1 MVMMMAPGGTLEM
14 AKAVLDEGA
23 EATYV
28 GVLGWS
34 RRGAQDELADDE
46 IHRTI
51 DYALS
56 KNKEVRIVMN
66 TLPSSIEMDMFME
79 RVHLYAGWG
88 AAGFMISDVGAM
100 KLVREQLPHIHIHTS
115 VGCGITNVED
125 VKFLREMGASYVVLP
140 YRMSIEEIE
149 QIKEQG
155 RCGIEVFLFKTP
167 SGGKICPG
175 KCMMSSYFSFRRWLD
190 EAGKD
195 HFFGSASRGGDCL
208 RVCQT
213 KWRFSVDD
221 EDFDAPMT
229 IKENPSLWL
238 EELPAYLKAG
248 VDCLK
253 VPGRDRSTDLVR
265 DLVRVYR
272 RAVDRILECDA
283 PDLSEFVPELERL
296 RGRWSTERTKRDN
309 RLLKQAVKAARDVPA
324 AAIRPLASSP
334 ASPLISPLSA

>member
-34 RRGAQDELADDE
+34 RRGSQDELADAE
-46 IHRTI
+46 IRATI
-51 DYALS
+51 DYATARD
-56 KNKEVRIVMN
+56 KEVRIVMN
-66 TLPSSIEMDMFME
+66 TLPSSIEMDQFLE
-79 RVHLYAGWG
+79 RVHMYSSWG
-88 AAGFMISDVGAM
+88 AKGFMISDVGAM
-100 KLVREQLPHIHIHTS
+100 RLVRQQLPHLHIHTS
-115 VGCGITNVED
+115 VGCGITNYED

-140 YRMSIEEIE
+140 YRLSVEEIAL
-149 QIKEQG
+149 IKDEG
-155 RCGIEVFLFKTP
+155 GVGIEVFLFKTP

-190 EAGKD
+190 ESGKD

-213 KWRFSVDD
+213 KWKFNVGD
-221 EDFDAPMT
+221 EDYDAPMT

-238 EELPAYLKAG
+238 EELPEYIKAG

-253 VPGRDRSTDLVR
+253 VPGRDRSPDLVR

-272 RAVDRILECDA
+272 RAVDDILGSDY
-283 PDLSEFVPELERL
+283 PDLSPYAPELERL
-296 RGRWSTERTKRDN
+296 RGRWGSERTKRDN
-309 RLLKQAVKAARDVPA
+309 RLLKEAVRSARAVPA
-324 AAIRPLASSP
+324 AASRNAALA
-334 ASPLISPLSA
+334 AGLDAA

>member
-23 EATYV
+23 EAAYV

-34 RRGAQDELADDE
+34 RRGSQDELADDE
-46 IHRTI
+46 IHATI
-51 DYALS
+51 DYATS
-56 KNKEVRIVMN
+56 RGKEVRIVMN

-79 RVHLYAGWG
+79 RVHMYADWG
-88 AAGFMISDVGAM
+88 ANGFMISDVGAM
-100 KLVREQLPHIHIHTS
+100 RLVREQLPHVHIHTS
-115 VGCGITNVED
+115 VGYGITNYED
-125 VKFLREMGASYVVLP
+125 VRFLREMGASYVVLP
-140 YRMSIEEIE
+140 YRLSVAEIE
-149 QIKEQG
+149 QIKGVGQV
-155 RCGIEVFLFKTP
+155 GIEVFLFKTP

-190 EAGKD
+190 AEGKD

-213 KWRFSVDD
+213 KWKFNVDD
-221 EDFDAPMT
+221 ADFDAPMT

-238 EELPAYLKAG
+238 EELPEYLRAG

-253 VPGRDRSTDLVR
+253 VPGRDRSVDLVR

-272 RAVDRILECDA
+272 RAVDAILGEDH
-283 PDLSEFVPELERL
+283 PDLSSFAPELERL
-296 RGRWSTERTKRDN
+296 RGRWSVERGKRDN
-309 RLLKQAVKAARDVPA
+309 RLLREAVRSAREHTGVPR
-324 AAIRPLASSP
+324 AILASP
-334 ASPLISPLSA
+334 SAA

>member
-34 RRGAQDELADDE
+34 RRGAQDELADEE
-46 IHRTI
+46 IRRTI
-51 DYALS
+51 DYAIAHD
-56 KNKEVRIVMN
+56 KEVRIVMN
-66 TLPSSIEMDMFME
+66 TLPSSIEMDMFLE
-79 RVHLYAGWG
+79 RVHQYAGWG

-100 KLVREQLPHIHIHTS
+100 RLVRQQLPQVHIHTS

-149 QIKEQG
+149 AIKEQG
-155 RCGIEVFLFKTP
+155 RLGIEVFLFKTP

-190 EAGKD
+190 DQGKD

-213 KWRFSVDD
+213 PWRFSVGD
-221 EDFDAPMT
+221 EDFNAPMT

-272 RAVDRILECDA
+272 RAVDCILESDH
-283 PDLSEFVPELERL
+283 PDLSPFVPELERL
-296 RGRWSTERTKRDN
+296 RLRWGSERTKRDN
-309 RLLKQAVKAARDVPA
+309 RLLKQAVLAARQIPE
-324 AAIRPLASSP
+324 AAIRPQSFPQAS
-334 ASPLISPLSA
+334 A

>member
-34 RRGAQDELADDE
+34 RRGAQDELADAE
-46 IHRTI
+46 IRATI
-51 DYALS
+51 DYAIAHD
-56 KNKEVRIVMN
+56 KEVRIVMN
-66 TLPSSIEMDMFME
+66 TLPSSIEMDMFLE
-79 RVHLYAGWG
+79 RVHQYASWG
-88 AAGFMISDVGAM
+88 AKGFMISDVGAM
-100 KLVREQLPHIHIHTS
+100 RRVRVELPHIHIHTS
-115 VGCGITNVED
+115 VGCGITNYED
-125 VKFLREMGASYVVLP
+125 VKFLRDMGASYVVLP
-140 YRMSIEEIE
+140 YRLSVEEIE
-149 QIKEQG
+149 QIKDQG

-190 EAGKD
+190 EQGKD

-213 KWRFSVDD
+213 KWRFNVGD

-253 VPGRDRSTDLVR
+253 VPGRDRSVSLVR

-272 RAVDRILECDA
+272 RAVDCILESDF
-283 PDLSEFVPELERL
+283 PDLRPFAPELERL
-296 RGRWSTERTKRDN
+296 RERWSLERGKRDN
-309 RLLKQAVKAARDVPA
+309 RLLRQAVRAARDIPA
-324 AAIRPLASSP
+324 EAHRPMTAP
-334 ASPLISPLSA
+334 GLSAA

>member
-46 IHRTI
+46 IRATI
-51 DYALS
+51 DYALAHD
-56 KNKEVRIVMN
+56 KEVRVVMN
-66 TLPSSIEMDMFME
+66 TLPSSIEMDMFLE
-79 RVHLYAGWG
+79 RVHKYAAWG

-100 KLVREQLPHIHIHTS
+100 RLVRQQLPQVHIHTS
-115 VGCGITNVED
+115 VGCGITNYED

-140 YRMSIEEIE
+140 YRLSVEEIAL
-149 QIKEQG
+149 IKDEG
-155 RCGIEVFLFKTP
+155 RVGIEVFLFKTP

-190 EAGKD
+190 EEGKD

-213 KWRFSVDD
+213 KWRFNVGD

-238 EELPAYLKAG
+238 DELPAYLKAG

-253 VPGRDRSTDLVR
+253 VPGRDRSVDLVR

-272 RAVDRILECDA
+272 RAVDRILESDV
-283 PDLSEFVPELERL
+283 PDLREFRPELERL
-296 RGRWSTERTKRDN
+296 RQRWNLERGKRDN
-309 RLLKQAVKAARDVPA
+309 RLLAQAVEASRQSGQNFRRGAPSA
-324 AAIRPLASSP
+324 AAA
-334 ASPLISPLSA
+334 

>member
-1 MVMMMAPGGTLEM
+1 MVMIMAPGGTFEM

-34 RRGAQDELADDE
+34 RRGAQDELADSE
-46 IHRTI
+46 IRATI

-56 KNKEVRIVMN
+56 RDKEVRIVMN
-66 TLPSSIEMDMFME
+66 TLPSSIEMDMFLE
-79 RVHLYAGWG
+79 RVHQYAGWG

-100 KLVREQLPHIHIHTS
+100 RLVRQQLPHIHIHTS

-140 YRMSIEEIE
+140 YRMSVEEIE

-155 RCGIEVFLFKTP
+155 RLGIEVFLFKTP

-190 EAGKD
+190 EEGKD

-213 KWRFSVDD
+213 KWRFSVD
-221 EDFDAPMT
+221 EADFDAPMT

-253 VPGRDRSTDLVR
+253 VPGRDRSVDLVR

-272 RAVDRILECDA
+272 RAVDDILGSDS
-283 PDLSEFVPELERL
+283 PDLSSYAPELERL
-296 RGRWSTERTKRDN
+296 RLRWGSERTKRDN
-309 RLLKQAVKAARDVPA
+309 RLLKQAVQAARQIPEA
-324 AAIRPLASSP
+324 ASRPSIHSP
-334 ASPLISPLSA
+334 ASA

>member
-34 RRGAQDELADDE
+34 RRGAQDELADAE
-46 IHRTI
+46 IRATI
-51 DYALS
+51 DYAES
-56 KNKEVRIVMN
+56 RGKEVRIVMN
-66 TLPSSIEMDMFME
+66 TLPSSIEMDMFLE
-79 RVHLYAGWG
+79 RVHQYAGWG
-88 AAGFMISDVGAM
+88 AKGFMISDVGAM
-100 KLVREQLPHIHIHTS
+100 RLVREQLPHVQIHTS
-115 VGCGITNVED
+115 VGCGITNYED

-140 YRMSIEEIE
+140 YRLTVEEIAL
-149 QIKEQG
+149 IKGEGQV
-155 RCGIEVFLFKTP
+155 GIEVFLFKTP

-190 EAGKD
+190 EQGKD

-213 KWRFSVDD
+213 KWEFSVGN

-229 IKENPSLWL
+229 IKTNPSLWL
-238 EELPAYLKAG
+238 EELPDYLRAG

-253 VPGRDRSTDLVR
+253 VPGRDRSVDLVR

-272 RAVDRILECDA
+272 RAVDLILESDH
-283 PDLSEFVPELERL
+283 PDLTPFGAELERL
-296 RGRWSTERTKRDN
+296 RLRWSTERNKRDN
-309 RLLKQAVKAARDVPA
+309 RLLRQAVNAGKSQALSVKAA
-324 AAIRPLASSP
+324 
-334 ASPLISPLSA
+334 

>member
-34 RRGAQDELADDE
+34 RRGAQDELADEE
-46 IHRTI
+46 IRATI
-51 DYALS
+51 DYARS
-56 KNKEVRIVMN
+56 KDKEVRIVMN

-79 RVHLYAGWG
+79 RVHQYAGWG

-100 KLVREQLPHIHIHTS
+100 KLVREQLPHVHIHTS

-149 QIKEQG
+149 AIKQQG
-155 RCGIEVFLFKTP
+155 RLGIEVFLFKTP

-190 EAGKD
+190 EEGKD

-213 KWRFSVDD
+213 KWRFSVDE

-253 VPGRDRSTDLVR
+253 VPGRDRSVDLVR

-272 RAVDRILECDA
+272 RAVDCILETDY
-283 PDLSEFVPELERL
+283 PDLSPFVPELERL
-296 RGRWSTERTKRDN
+296 RGRWGSERTKRDN
-309 RLLKQAVKAARDVPA
+309 RLLKEAVRASRQIPEAAQ
-324 AAIRPLASSP
+324 RPLNAAP
-334 ASPLISPLSA
+334 TAA

>member
-34 RRGAQDELADDE
+34 RRGSQDELADAD
-46 IHRTI
+46 IRATI
-51 DYALS
+51 DYADKLG
-56 KNKEVRIVMN
+56 KEVRIVMN
-66 TLPSSIEMDMFME
+66 TLPSSIEMDMFLE
-79 RVHLYAGWG
+79 RVHQYAGWG
-88 AAGFMISDVGAM
+88 AKGFMISDVGAM
-100 KLVREQLPHIHIHTS
+100 RLVREQLPHVHIHTS
-115 VGCGITNVED
+115 VGCGITNYED
-125 VKFLREMGASYVVLP
+125 AKFLHEMGASYVVLP
-140 YRMSIEEIE
+140 YRLTVEEIA
-149 QIKEQG
+149 QIKG
-155 RCGIEVFLFKTP
+155 AGPVGIEVFLFKTP

-190 EAGKD
+190 EQGKD

-213 KWRFSVDD
+213 KWKFNVDE

-229 IKENPSLWL
+229 IKTNPSLWL
-238 EELPAYLKAG
+238 EELPDYLRAG

-253 VPGRDRSTDLVR
+253 VPGRDRSVDLVR

-272 RAVDRILECDA
+272 RAVDCILESDY
-283 PDLSEFVPELERL
+283 PDLSPFAPELERL
-296 RGRWSTERTKRDN
+296 RGRWSTERSKRDN
-309 RLLKQAVKAARDVPA
+309 RLLREAVRSARSATGVPRSVLESNNTAA
-324 AAIRPLASSP
+324 
-334 ASPLISPLSA
+334 